1 MSSAV
6 KAAAISGSFCSCELI
21 SVYSHANLSIDIQQS
36 CALVI
41 GTHTMVLCRYPL
53 LFWLQ
58 GLQAN
63 IGIMMVL
70 RGWRNAISAEGWL
83 VRSCNLYSAHS

>member
-1 MSSAV
+1 MSWVS
-6 KAAAISGSFCSCELI
+6 
-21 SVYSHANLSIDIQQS
+21 
-36 CALVI
+36 
-41 GTHTMVLCRYPL
+41 CRYPL

-83 VRSCNLYSAHS
+83 VRSCNLYSSHS

>member
-1 MSSAV
+1 M
-6 KAAAISGSFCSCELI
+6 LW
-21 SVYSHANLSIDIQQS
+21 
-36 CALVI
+36 
-41 GTHTMVLCRYPL
+41 VLCRYPL

-63 IGIMMVL
+63 IGMMMVL

-83 VRSCNLYSAHS
+83 VRRGGLQHAFVASQWHDQRLLDRTSNL